1 LCRHAHTSRDL
12 FGKAAGDSTVMSMAA
27 ETPGKTIG
35 DTITLSLKGWTF
47 AVNRDF
53 LKRVAISGA
62 SWHLPIA
69 GCS

>member
-1 LCRHAHTSRDL
+1 
-12 FGKAAGDSTVMSMAA
+12 MSMAA
-27 ETPGKTIG
+27 KTPGTTID
-35 DTITLSLKGWTF
+35 DTIILSLKGWTF
-47 AVNRDF
+47 GVNRDF